1 MENFEEKIKELREGV
16 EGKLNQFNQDIE
28 YFVSG
33 IGRDEVDSVVNLSQ
47 RGIVSIEELK
57 ISLSDKLV
65 FDIEGLGLH
74 YSPSSEFDG
83 SEGDFAYTLC
93 RDPNQGNEITRQI
106 NIEKLE
112 DEWSSI
118 SSSDIDTIYSF
129 LEHQDIDP
137 LSLRRSIEER
147 LVEIYSG
154 KNKTPGGEEIPE
166 GTYI

>member
-33 IGRDEVDSVVNLSQ
+33 KGRDEVDSVVHLSQ
-47 RGIVSIEELK
+47 RGIIGSEDLK

-74 YSPSSEFDG
+74 YSPSSDFDG

-93 RDPNQGNEITRQI
+93 RDPNQGDEITRQV
-106 NIEKLE
+106 NIEILE
-112 DEWSSI
+112 DNWSSI
-118 SSSDIDTIYSF
+118 GNSDIDAIYSF
-129 LEHQDIDP
+129 LENQDIDP
-137 LSLRRSIEER
+137 LSLRVSIEER
-147 LVEIYSG
+147 LLKIYSG
-154 KNKTPGGEEIPE
+154 KNKAPGGEEIPE